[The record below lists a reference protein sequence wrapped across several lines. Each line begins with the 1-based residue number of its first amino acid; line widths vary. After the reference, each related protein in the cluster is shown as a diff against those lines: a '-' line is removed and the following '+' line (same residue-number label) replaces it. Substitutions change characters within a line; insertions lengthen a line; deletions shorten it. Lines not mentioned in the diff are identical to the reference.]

1 MASTNNISGSNSN
14 SNINNSNEGKEII
27 IPLKRRPLLYRLD
40 VLPFLLCYTVLIL
53 VDVLLLLTNDGD
65 ANDDDYIGTSDA
77 ISLLLPIAMD
87 VAYIVLLIMQLVLFL
102 KCAWDPVWHASV
114 AYYWLNYDTSSSSVD
129 KIVKDGGTVANN
141 FNSEEEVIQWK
152 INQMKQ
158 WTHCLVIPPS
168 PSYDNKDYNNT
179 SAATNNSNNNTK
191 KKSSKSSS
199 QVVQSTERPGIAPV
213 TIEHY
218 VSGGGSS
225 SSNTDDNDGEV
236 TASIVAV
243 IPSFRGWTY
252 RCCCN
257 VSSRSGSS
265 SSSTTTVMKKKKKM
279 KKVDVHTDLPMELIW
294 YDDAGGV
301 GSGENDHG
309 VLEEIDDDDDIDNN
323 VVDVDSSA
331 TTATPTT
338 STSNN
343 NNIVGWQPQFHRL
356 HFPIDLPLSF
366 YIHQWKGNITETS
379 ITQTQSI
386 YGPNIT
392 YIPLPPYMSLLTEQ
406 LLQPLFLFQLFC
418 VMLWSLDEYWI
429 YALFT
434 LGSIV
439 LFECIQALNRWK
451 GVKRLREEVVGTTD
465 DGDMKTKTKEVV
477 ECYRLGGW
485 MSVPTNELVAGDI
498 ISLISPS
505 IHNQS
510 NNNKRNGN
518 IIRKK
523 NVHDH
528 ERGNTIPADLLMLSG
543 RAVVNEAMLTG
554 ESVPQVKES
563 IAGEVPSNDD
573 DGNSTAPKLDL
584 SEGSTHKRCIL
595 FGGTVLMDHHADDE
609 GSASGSGRNSNIPSP
624 PNDGIVCF
632 VLRTGFDT
640 IQGQLLR
647 TMAYHAEGGGNN
659 TGGSEGV
666 NSKETFHFLLILLL
680 CALISAASVL
690 NEAWGDVT
698 RNHFKLI
705 LHVIIIITS
714 VIPPELPMELSLA
727 VTTSLSELI
736 KRFGVYCTEPFRIPL
751 AGLVDTCCFDKT
763 GTLTSD
769 ELRLHGVRLPSP
781 QIVDNDKCGDDDDL
795 ILLDRNLAEK
805 NHSSSDDNDGS
816 SSDATIRSLLPHET
830 LRVMIGCQSLAV
842 THAFVPGKD
851 GRTMVTTEL
860 CGDPLEKAVLEGC
873 GFTIHPSKN
882 EIIEKGGPSTLPDGN
897 YSMSILHRFAFSS
910 KLRRMTTL
918 AIENK
923 DASSSGKATTIWAL
937 AKGAPEAIQSMIDP
951 KSLPSDY
958 EEAYLRHMK
967 LGRRV
972 LALAYRDL
980 GNLNSLEKWK
990 SSRDKVEQNLQFAGL
1005 LIMDCP
1011 LKFDSKRVV
1020 KELRAGQ
1027 QNVVMVTGDALLTAV
1042 EVARRVAII
1051 DAPPEFT
1058 YSLSVTEGRDFIFR
1072 PIGHGLGKSEDNEC
1086 LPYTVSTISKLRKK
1100 VDKGEAAVCITGDV
1114 LGKLAVWAIERASP
1128 EKSASVIDERTALN
1142 HPAARTELAL
1152 IAPLVSVFARHAPR
1166 HKEAVIAAF
1175 NASGAH
1181 TLMCGDGTNDVG
1193 ALKQAHVG
1201 VSIISVPDLEA
1212 KQRSANETISAVR
1225 AEDKKERKS
1234 SKKHSNKSKSSG
1246 KKSKQSR
1253 AERIERS
1260 LQALAEAEEELHY
1273 VSLGNASVASPFT
1286 SRKTS
1291 ISCCKDILQQGR
1303 CTLVT
1308 MIQIYK
1314 ILGVNCLVNA
1324 LVLTK
1329 LHEKGVKQ
1337 GDRQLTAVGMV
1348 VAGLFLFVT
1357 RGKPLAKISPRKPPS
1372 SVMCKETILSM
1383 TVQFAIHF
1391 VAIMAVTYMSNVYVD
1406 PYDPSAMVPDGPFNP
1421 NTLNTAT
1428 FLVTVLATINTFV
1441 VNYRGRPFMESLT
1454 ENKLLFRSIQAC
1466 YAGLFVCALDMFPP
1480 LNQLLQ
1486 LSPLPSTGPPTFN
1499 VNVVGEIGGIQG
1511 LMIQAIDDFGFRLM
1525 LCVIMCLDTSFVLLA
1540 EKAIRSAMDG

>member
-1 MASTNNISGSNSN
+1 MMTKQPTATNQSPPFNGDNTAKSSVTQSNEGRETIIPLRQRSILHRLDVYPFLIGYSLLIFGDGLLLHSTTNDG
-14 SNINNSNEGKEII
+14 NINNS
-27 IPLKRRPLLYRLD
+27 
-40 VLPFLLCYTVLIL
+40 TVPI
-53 VDVLLLLTNDGD
+53 
-65 ANDDDYIGTSDA
+65 
-77 ISLLLPIAMD
+77 IAMD
-87 VAYIVLLIMQLVLFL
+87 VGFIVLLILQLGLFL
-102 KCAWDPVWHASV
+102 KCAWDPIWYAKV
-114 AYYWLNYDTSSSSVD
+114 AYYWLLYNGGNHDDNININNNRNNNGSSSKEDGDDSV
-129 KIVKDGGTVANN
+129 K
-141 FNSEEEVIQWK
+141 WK
-152 INQMKQ
+152 IEQMKQ
-158 WTHCLVIPPS
+158 WTHCLVIPP
-168 PSYDNKDYNNT
+168 PPFDN
-179 SAATNNSNNNTK
+179 SSNNNKQSGAKRT
-191 KKSSKSSS
+191 SSSS
-199 QVVQSTERPGIAPV
+199 QVARSTERPGITPLV
-213 TIEHY
+213 IEY
-218 VSGGGSS
+218 Q
-225 SSNTDDNDGEV
+225 SSNNGSGEEDAGV
-236 TASIVAV
+236 VKSMVAV

-257 VSSRSGSS
+257 IIIGSS
-265 SSSTTTVMKKKKKM
+265 GGVEKIG
-279 KKVDVHTDLPMELIW
+279 VHTDLPMESIW
-294 YDDAGGV
+294 YKESTG
-301 GSGENDHG
+301 
-309 VLEEIDDDDDIDNN
+309 LKEIDDDDGISPKIASP
-323 VVDVDSSA
+323 SSSSSSS
-331 TTATPTT
+331 
-338 STSNN
+338 STS
-343 NNIVGWQPQFHRL
+343 WQPQFHRL
-356 HFPIDLPLSF
+356 HFPIDLALTF
-366 YIHQWKGNITETS
+366 YIHTWKGHTTSHS
-379 ITQTQSI
+379 ITQTRSI
-386 YGPNIT
+386 YGPNAT
-392 YIPLPPYMSLLTEQ
+392 LIPLPPYIALLTEQ

-418 VMLWSLDEYWI
+418 VLLWSLDEYWI

-439 LFECIQALNRWK
+439 MFECIQALNRWK
-451 GVKRLREEVVGTTD
+451 SVKRLREEVVGGA
-465 DGDMKTKTKEVV
+465 DGDGMNKKKKKQEMV
-477 ECYRLGGW
+477 ECYRLGEW
-485 MSVPTNELVAGDI
+485 MSVPTDELVAGDV

-505 IHNQS
+505 IHSNQKKGRKV
-510 NNNKRNGN
+510 NTV
-518 IIRKK
+518 IRK
-523 NVHDH
+523 NAHDH
-528 ERGNTIPADLLMLSG
+528 NKGNTIPADLLLLNG

-563 IAGEVPSNDD
+563 IGGEVPEDN
-573 DGNSTAPKLDL
+573 GGGECVQKLDL
-584 SEGSTHKRCIL
+584 SEGSTHKRCVL
-595 FGGTVLMDHHADDE
+595 FGGTVLMDHHSEEESGGD
-609 GSASGSGRNSNIPSP
+609 ASFTTANNSIPSP

-647 TMAYHAEGGGNN
+647 TMAYHAEGGGNS
-659 TGGSEGV
+659 GGSEGV
-666 NSKETFHFLLILLL
+666 DSKETFYFLLILLL
-680 CALISAASVL
+680 CALISAASVVD
-690 NEAWGDVT
+690 EAWGDVT
-698 RNHFKLI
+698 RNHFKLV

-736 KRFGVYCTEPFRIPL
+736 KRFGIYCTEPFRIPL

-769 ELRLHGVRLPSP
+769 ELRLHGVRLPSS
-781 QIVDNDKCGDDDDL
+781 QMGNSDICGDDDDL
-795 ILLDRNLAEK
+795 VLLDRSLSEQNDR
-805 NHSSSDDNDGS
+805 SSDDNEGS
-816 SSDATIRSLLPHET
+816 SGDATIRSLLPHET
-830 LRVMIGCQSLAV
+830 LRVMVGCQSLAV
-842 THAFVPGKD
+842 THAFVPGRD
-851 GRTMVTTEL
+851 GRTTVSTEL

-882 EIIEKGGPSTLPDGN
+882 EIVEKESLMGLPSSSDGT

-923 DASSSGKATTIWAL
+923 DANATLWAL
-937 AKGAPEAIQSMIDP
+937 TKGAPEAIQSMLDP

-958 EEAYLRHMK
+958 EESYLRHMK

-980 GNLNSLEKWK
+980 GSLNKLSQWK
-990 SSRDKVEQNLQFAGL
+990 ASRGKVEQNLQFAGL

-1027 QNVVMVTGDALLTAV
+1027 QKVVMVTGDALLTAV
-1042 EVARRVAII
+1042 EVARRVGIV
-1051 DAPPEFT
+1051 DAPQEFT
-1058 YSLSVTEGRDFIFR
+1058 YALSKTDVGDFVFQ
-1072 PIGHGLGKSEDNEC
+1072 PIGGGKNEATENC
-1086 LPYTVSTISKLRKK
+1086 LSYSVSTIAKLRKK
-1100 VDKGEAAVCITGDV
+1100 VGEGKAAVCITGDV
-1114 LGKLAVWAIERASP
+1114 LAKLAVSAIERASP
-1128 EKSASVIDERTALN
+1128 EKGSLVIDERIALN

-1152 IAPLVSVFARHAPR
+1152 MAPIVSVFARHAPR

-1175 NASGAH
+1175 NASGSH

-1234 SKKHSNKSKSSG
+1234 SKKRSKSGSKSSG
-1246 KKSKQSR
+1246 KKPKQSR

-1291 ISCCKDILQQGR
+1291 IRCCKDILQQGR

-1329 LHEKGVKQ
+1329 LHQKGVKQ
-1337 GDRQLTAVGMV
+1337 GDRQMTAVGLV

-1357 RGKPLAKISPRKPPS
+1357 RGKPLSKISPRKPPS
-1372 SVMCKETILSM
+1372 SVLCKETLLSM

-1391 VAIMAVTYMSNVYVD
+1391 VAIMTVTYMSDVYVD

-1441 VNYRGRPFMESLT
+1441 VNYRGRPFMENLT
-1454 ENKLLFRSIQAC
+1454 ENKLLFRSLQAC
-1466 YAGLFVCALDMFPP
+1466 YAVLFVCALDIFPP

-1486 LSPLPSTGPPTFN
+1486 LTPLPSTGPPSFN
-1499 VNVVGEIGGIQG
+1499 VNDVGQGGDVDSIQG
-1511 LMIQAIDDFGFRLM
+1511 MMLQAIDAIGFRLM
-1525 LCVIMCLDTSFVLLA
+1525 LCVIMCLDTAFVTLS
-1540 EKAIRSAMDG
+1540 EKAIRSVMDG

>member
-1 MASTNNISGSNSN
+1 MLHNGSSGGSDDTMSGVGGALLFDDDSSSSSSGSSA
-14 SNINNSNEGKEII
+14 
-27 IPLKRRPLLYRLD
+27 P
-40 VLPFLLCYTVLIL
+40 IL
-53 VDVLLLLTNDGD
+53 
-65 ANDDDYIGTSDA
+65 
-77 ISLLLPIAMD
+77 MD
-87 VAYIVLLIMQLVLFL
+87 VAYIILLILQLLLFL
-102 KCAWDPVWHASV
+102 KCAWDPLWHASV
-114 AYYWLNYDTSSSSVD
+114 AYYWLLNNNNTTTNNSDNNSSSN
-129 KIVKDGGTVANN
+129 GGGGGYTEGNV
-141 FNSEEEVIQWK
+141 QWK
-152 INQMKQ
+152 IAQMKQ

-168 PSYDNKDYNNT
+168 PFDNNAVVNNDGDDSKT
-179 SAATNNSNNNTK
+179 TK
-191 KKSSKSSS
+191 TKRKQKSGSKRRSSSSSSS
-199 QVVQSTERPGIAPV
+199 QVVRSTERPGITPLILEYYAS
-213 TIEHY
+213 T
-218 VSGGGSS
+218 
-225 SSNTDDNDGEV
+225 TTGEEEEV
-236 TASIVAV
+236 ASMVAV

-257 VSSRSGSS
+257 IIINISS
-265 SSSTTTVMKKKKKM
+265 SSGSGGVNGEEEKAGN
-279 KKVDVHTDLPMELIW
+279 VHTDIPMESIW
-294 YDDAGGV
+294 HKEEEKTSAEEGG
-301 GSGENDHG
+301 GL
-309 VLEEIDDDDDIDNN
+309 LEEIDDDDND
-323 VVDVDSSA
+323 VVDSP
-331 TTATPTT
+331 TATSTPSSTT
-338 STSNN
+338 SSSPTATSTRS
-343 NNIVGWQPQFHRL
+343 WQPQFHRL
-356 HFPIDLPLSF
+356 HFPIDLPLTF
-366 YIHQWKGNITETS
+366 YTHKWHGHPTPTS
-379 ITQTQSI
+379 IIQTRSI
-386 YGPNIT
+386 YGPNAT
-392 YIPLPPYMSLLTEQ
+392 LIPLPPYLSLLTEQ

-418 VMLWSLDEYWI
+418 VSLWSLDEYWI
-429 YALFT
+429 YAVFT

-439 LFECIQALNRWK
+439 MFECIQALNRWK
-451 GVKRLREEVVGTTD
+451 SVKRLREEVGGSSGTD
-465 DGDMKTKTKEVV
+465 DDDNNNGGKKKQQEVV
-477 ECYRLGGW
+477 ECYRLGEW
-485 MSVPTNELVAGDI
+485 ISVPTSELVAGDV

-505 IHNQS
+505 IHNNQKKRGR
-510 NNNKRNGN
+510 NNNPN
-518 IIRKK
+518 IIR
-523 NVHDH
+523 NIHDH
-528 ERGNTIPADLLMLSG
+528 KKGSTIPADLLLLSG

-563 IAGEVPSNDD
+563 IGGEVPENG
-573 DGNSTAPKLDL
+573 DGEECGAQKLDL
-584 SEGSTHKRCIL
+584 SEGSTHKRCVL
-595 FGGTVLMDHHADDE
+595 FGGTVLMDHHSSDEESGGNDD
-609 GSASGSGRNSNIPSP
+609 ASTGNNIPSP

-659 TGGSEGV
+659 SGGSEGV
-666 NSKETFHFLLILLL
+666 DSRETFYFLLILLL
-680 CALISAASVL
+680 CALISAASVID
-690 NEAWGDVT
+690 EAWGDVT
-698 RNHFKLI
+698 RNHFKLV

-727 VTTSLSELI
+727 VTTSLGELI
-736 KRFGVYCTEPFRIPL
+736 KRYGIYCTEPFRIPL

-781 QIVDNDKCGDDDDL
+781 QIVDNVIFGDDDDL
-795 ILLDRNLAEK
+795 VLLDRTHSEKK
-805 NHSSSDDNDGS
+805 NHSSSDDNDGLS
-816 SSDATIRSLLPHET
+816 GDTTIRSLLPHET
-830 LRVMIGCQSLAV
+830 LRVMVGCQSLAV

-851 GRTMVTTEL
+851 GRTTVSTEL

-882 EIIEKGGPSTLPDGN
+882 EIVEKESLMGAPSSSGGN

-918 AIENK
+918 ALENK
-923 DASSSGKATTIWAL
+923 DASSGMNATLWAL
-937 AKGAPEAIQSMIDP
+937 TKGAPEAIQSMLDP

-958 EEAYLRHMK
+958 EESYLRHMK

-980 GNLNSLEKWK
+980 GSLNKLSQWK
-990 SSRDKVEQNLQFAGL
+990 ASRGKVEQNLQFAGL

-1027 QNVVMVTGDALLTAV
+1027 QKVVMVTGDALLTAV
-1042 EVARRVAII
+1042 EVARRVGIV
-1051 DAPPEFT
+1051 DAPQEFT
-1058 YSLSVTEGRDFIFR
+1058 FGLRQTEGGGFVFH
-1072 PIGHGLGKSEDNEC
+1072 PIGGGKNESENC
-1086 LPYTVSTISKLRKK
+1086 LPYSVSTIAKLRKK
-1100 VDKGEAAVCITGDV
+1100 VGEGKAAVCITGDV
-1114 LGKLAVWAIERASP
+1114 LAKLAVSAIERASP
-1128 EKSASVIDERTALN
+1128 EEGSFVIDEPIALN

-1152 IAPLVSVFARHAPR
+1152 IAPIVSVFARHAPR

-1175 NASGAH
+1175 NASGSH

-1212 KQRSANETISAVR
+1212 KQRSANDTISAVR

-1234 SKKHSNKSKSSG
+1234 SKKHSKNRSKSSG

-1253 AERIERS
+1253 AERIEHS

-1291 ISCCKDILQQGR
+1291 IRCCKDILQQGR

-1329 LHEKGVKQ
+1329 LHQKGVKQ
-1337 GDRQLTAVGMV
+1337 GDRQMTAVGLV

-1357 RGKPLAKISPRKPPS
+1357 RGKPLSKISPRKPPS
-1372 SVMCKETILSM
+1372 SVLCKETLLSM
-1383 TVQFAIHF
+1383 TVQFVVHF
-1391 VAIMAVTYMSNVYVD
+1391 VAIMTVTYMSDVYVD

-1428 FLVTVLATINTFV
+1428 FLVTVLTTINTFV
-1441 VNYRGRPFMESLT
+1441 VNYRGRPFMENLT
-1454 ENKLLFRSIQAC
+1454 ENKLLFRSLQTC
-1466 YAGLFVCALDMFPP
+1466 YAVLFVCALDMFPP

-1486 LSPLPSTGPPTFN
+1486 LTPLPSTGPPAFN
-1499 VNVVGEIGGIQG
+1499 ANDVGQGGDIDSVQG
-1511 LMIQAIDDFGFRLM
+1511 MMLQAIDAIGFRLM
-1525 LCVIMCLDTSFVLLA
+1525 LCVIMCLDTASVILA
-1540 EKAIRSAMDG
+1540 EKAIRSVMDG

>member
-1 MASTNNISGSNSN
+1 MMMKQSSSAPSNGNTNNSANKLSAASK
-14 SNINNSNEGKEII
+14 SSSSNEGRETI
-27 IPLKRRPLLYRLD
+27 IPLRQRSILHRLD
-40 VLPFLLCYTVLIL
+40 VYPFLIGYTLLIL
-53 VDVLLLLTNDGD
+53 SDGLLLLHST
-65 ANDDDYIGTSDA
+65 DDD
-77 ISLLLPIAMD
+77 ISSSLPLAMD
-87 VAYIVLLIMQLVLFL
+87 VAFIALLVVQLGLFL
-102 KCAWDPVWHASV
+102 KCAWDPIWHAKI
-114 AYYWLNYDTSSSSVD
+114 AYYWLINGKYGDSNYRNDSNSDINSSNSSV
-129 KIVKDGGTVANN
+129 VFGGGRTDGNN
-141 FNSEEEVIQWK
+141 VQWK
-152 INQMKQ
+152 IEQMKQ
-158 WTHCLVIPPS
+158 WTHCLVIPP
-168 PSYDNKDYNNT
+168 PPFDNNN
-179 SAATNNSNNNTK
+179 AIVNNNSKLNNTK
-191 KKSSKSSS
+191 KSSS
-199 QVVQSTERPGIAPV
+199 TQVARSTERPGITPLV
-213 TIEHY
+213 VEYQSH
-218 VSGGGSS
+218 SG
-225 SSNTDDNDGEV
+225 NINDEAGEV
-236 TASIVAV
+236 KKSMVAV

-257 VSSRSGSS
+257 INVSS
-265 SSSTTTVMKKKKKM
+265 SSSSSGVE
-279 KKVDVHTDLPMELIW
+279 KVDVHADLPMESIW
-294 YDDAGGV
+294 QKEA
-301 GSGENDHG
+301 SK
-309 VLEEIDDDDDIDNN
+309 LKEIDDDDYSDNDISPTKTPSPTAA
-323 VVDVDSSA
+323 SS
-331 TTATPTT
+331 TT
-338 STSNN
+338 
-343 NNIVGWQPQFHRL
+343 IWQPQFHRL
-356 HFPIDLPLSF
+356 HFPINLPLTF
-366 YIHQWKGNITETS
+366 YTHTWKGHTTPHSIHQTR
-379 ITQTQSI
+379 SI
-386 YGPNIT
+386 YGPNAT
-392 YIPLPPYMSLLTEQ
+392 LIPLPPYISLLTEQ

-418 VMLWSLDEYWI
+418 VLLWSLDEYWI

-439 LFECIQALNRWK
+439 MFECIQALNRWK
-451 GVKRLREEVVGTTD
+451 SVKRLREEVVGGSSNSA
-465 DGDMKTKTKEVV
+465 DGDGARKQEEVV
-477 ECYRLGGW
+477 ECYRFGEW
-485 MSVPTNELVAGDI
+485 MSVPTDELVAGDV

-505 IHNQS
+505 IHNQKKGGRKV
-510 NNNKRNGN
+510 NTV
-518 IIRKK
+518 IRK
-523 NVHDH
+523 NAHDH
-528 ERGNTIPADLLMLSG
+528 NKGNAIPADLLLLNG

-563 IAGEVPSNDD
+563 IGGEVPEN
-573 DGNSTAPKLDL
+573 GGGECVQKLDL
-584 SEGSTHKRCIL
+584 SEGSTHKRCVL
-595 FGGTVLMDHHADDE
+595 FGGTVLMDHHSEEESGGD
-609 GSASGSGRNSNIPSP
+609 GSTATVNNNIPSP

-647 TMAYHAEGGGNN
+647 TMAYHAEGGGNS
-659 TGGSEGV
+659 GGSEGV
-666 NSKETFHFLLILLL
+666 DSRETFYFLLILLL
-680 CALISAASVL
+680 CALISAASVVD
-690 NEAWGDVT
+690 EAWGDVT
-698 RNHFKLI
+698 RNHFKLV

-736 KRFGVYCTEPFRIPL
+736 KRFGIYCTEPFRIPL

-769 ELRLHGVRLPSP
+769 ELRLHGVRLPSS
-781 QIVDNDKCGDDDDL
+781 QLGDGDLCGDDDDL
-795 ILLDRNLAEK
+795 VLLDRTDSEK
-805 NHSSSDDNDGS
+805 SDNEGS
-816 SSDATIRSLLPHET
+816 PGDATIRSLLPHET
-830 LRVMIGCQSLAV
+830 LRVMVGCQSLAV
-842 THAFVPGKD
+842 THAFVPGRD
-851 GRTMVTTEL
+851 GRTTVSTEL

-882 EIIEKGGPSTLPDGN
+882 EIVEKESLMSAPSSSSDGN
-897 YSMSILHRFAFSS
+897 YSMSVLHRFAFSS

-923 DASSSGKATTIWAL
+923 DASSGMNATLWAL
-937 AKGAPEAIQSMIDP
+937 TKGAPEAIQSMIDP

-958 EEAYLRHMK
+958 EESYLRHMK

-980 GNLNSLEKWK
+980 GNLNKLSQWK
-990 SSRDKVEQNLQFAGL
+990 ASRGKVEQNLQFAGL

-1011 LKFDSKRVV
+1011 LKFDSKRFV

-1027 QNVVMVTGDALLTAV
+1027 QKVVMVTGDALLTAV
-1042 EVARRVAII
+1042 EVARRVGIV
-1051 DAPPEFT
+1051 DAPQEFT
-1058 YSLSVTEGRDFIFR
+1058 YALSKTDGGDFVFQ
-1072 PIGHGLGKSEDNEC
+1072 PVGVGKKEAMEKC
-1086 LPYTVSTISKLRKK
+1086 LPYSVSTIAKLRKK
-1100 VDKGEAAVCITGDV
+1100 VGEGKAAICTTGDV
-1114 LGKLAVWAIERASP
+1114 LAKIAVAAIERASP
-1128 EKSASVIDERTALN
+1128 EKDSLAIDERIALN
-1142 HPAARTELAL
+1142 HPAARTELAMM
-1152 IAPLVSVFARHAPR
+1152 APMVSVFARHAPR

-1175 NASGAH
+1175 NASGSH

-1212 KQRSANETISAVR
+1212 KQRSANDTISAVR

-1234 SKKHSNKSKSSG
+1234 SKKHPKSGSKSSG

-1260 LQALAEAEEELHY
+1260 LQALAEAEEELHH

-1291 ISCCKDILQQGR
+1291 IRCCKDILQQGR

-1329 LHEKGVKQ
+1329 LHQKGVKQ
-1337 GDRQLTAVGMV
+1337 GDRQMTAVGMV

-1357 RGKPLAKISPRKPPS
+1357 RGKPLTKISPRKPPS
-1372 SVMCKETILSM
+1372 SVLCKETLLSM

-1391 VAIMAVTYMSNVYVD
+1391 VAIMTVTYMSDVYVD

-1441 VNYRGRPFMESLT
+1441 VNYRGRPFMENLT

-1466 YAGLFVCALDMFPP
+1466 YATLFICALDIFPP

-1486 LSPLPSTGPPTFN
+1486 LTPLPSTGPPSFN
-1499 VNVVGEIGGIQG
+1499 MSEYGHGSDADSIIPMM
-1511 LMIQAIDDFGFRLM
+1511 LQAIDVIGFRLM
-1525 LCVIMCLDTSFVLLA
+1525 LCIIMCLDTALVTLS
-1540 EKAIRSAMDG
+1540 EKAIRSVMDG

>member
-1 MASTNNISGSNSN
+1 MLHRLDVYPFLIGYLILISGDILLLHN
-14 SNINNSNEGKEII
+14 NNSNNHDDMPII
-27 IPLKRRPLLYRLD
+27 LMD
-40 VLPFLLCYTVLIL
+40 VAF
-53 VDVLLLLTNDGD
+53 LLLLMGQ
-65 ANDDDYIGTSDA
+65 
-77 ISLLLPIAMD
+77 LL
-87 VAYIVLLIMQLVLFL
+87 LFL
-102 KCAWDPVWHASV
+102 KCAWDPLWYAFV
-114 AYYWLNYDTSSSSVD
+114 AYYWLLGDNRRNHPTISNSNDDDDNNHSNSSGRHSLNQDNSVQL
-129 KIVKDGGTVANN
+129 KI
-141 FNSEEEVIQWK
+141 Q
-152 INQMKQ
+152 QMKQ
-158 WTHCLVIPPS
+158 WTHCLVIPPPPFDINYADS
-168 PSYDNKDYNNT
+168 SNSHY
-179 SAATNNSNNNTK
+179 NSNNKTTTKKK
-191 KKSSKSSS
+191 KKSSS
-199 QVVQSTERPGIAPV
+199 VLVRTERPGITPLIIQYHA
-213 TIEHY
+213 TTTTTTNNNNNN
-218 VSGGGSS
+218 SGKKSNECRVGGVEKE
-225 SSNTDDNDGEV
+225 EV
-236 TASIVAV
+236 PMASMVAI

-257 VSSRSGSS
+257 IISGSVGS
-265 SSSTTTVMKKKKKM
+265 GGKSGDEMM
-279 KKVDVHTDLPMELIW
+279 EVDVHTDLPMESIW
-294 YDDAGGV
+294 HYTDDTDTVTAALSTNVVEGGV
-301 GSGENDHG
+301 G
-309 VLEEIDDDDDIDNN
+309 LEEIDDDNDDDYNGVIDSPTITTTTTP
-323 VVDVDSSA
+323 SS
-331 TTATPTT
+331 TTTT
-338 STSNN
+338 STSPKSS
-343 NNIVGWQPQFHRL
+343 ITRSYWQPQFHRL

-366 YIHQWKGNITETS
+366 YIHKWHGHLTPTS
-379 ITQTQSI
+379 ISQTRSI
-386 YGPNIT
+386 YGPNT
-392 YIPLPPYMSLLTEQ
+392 TLIPLPPYLSLLTEQ

-439 LFECIQALNRWK
+439 MFECIQALNRWK
-451 GVKRLREEVVGTTD
+451 GVKRLREEVVGGGD
-465 DGDMKTKTKEVV
+465 DDDDNNNHSGQKKKKHEVV
-477 ECYRLGGW
+477 ECYRFGEW
-485 MSVPTNELVAGDI
+485 MNVPTNELVAGDV

-505 IHNQS
+505 IHNQKGRNTPNRS
-510 NNNKRNGN
+510 NVIRN
-518 IIRKK
+518 I
-523 NVHDH
+523 HDH
-528 ERGNTIPADLLMLSG
+528 KKGNTIPADLLLLHG

-554 ESVPQVKES
+554 ESIPQVKES
-563 IAGEVPSNDD
+563 IGGEVPENGGGESI
-573 DGNSTAPKLDL
+573 TKLDL
-584 SEGSTHKRCIL
+584 SEGSTHKRCVL
-595 FGGTVLMDHHADDE
+595 FGGTVLMDHHSEEESGDDD
-609 GSASGSGRNSNIPSP
+609 STVRNIPSP

-647 TMAYHAEGGGNN
+647 TMAYHAEGGGNS
-659 TGGSEGV
+659 GGSEGV
-666 NSKETFHFLLILLL
+666 DSRETFYFLLILLL
-680 CALISAASVL
+680 CALVSAASVIE
-690 NEAWGDVT
+690 EAWGDVT

-736 KRFGVYCTEPFRIPL
+736 KRFGIYCTEPFRIPL

-781 QIVDNDKCGDDDDL
+781 QIVDVGTNGDDDDL
-795 ILLDRNLAEK
+795 VLLDRTLSEK
-805 NHSSSDDNDGS
+805 NHSSSDDNVGTS
-816 SSDATIRSLLPHET
+816 GETTIRSLLPHET
-830 LRVMIGCQSLAV
+830 LRVMVGCQSLAV
-842 THAFVPGKD
+842 THAFAPGKD
-851 GRTMVTTEL
+851 GRTTVTTEL

-882 EIIEKGGPSTLPDGN
+882 EIVEKESLLGVGN

-918 AIENK
+918 AIENR
-923 DASSSGKATTIWAL
+923 DTSSGMNATLWAL
-937 AKGAPEAIQSMIDP
+937 TKGAPEAIQSMLDP

-972 LALAYRDL
+972 LALAYREL
-980 GNLNSLEKWK
+980 GSLSNLSHWK
-990 SSRDKVEQNLQFAGL
+990 ASRGKVEQNLQFAGL

-1027 QNVVMVTGDALLTAV
+1027 QRVVMVTGDAMLTAV
-1042 EVARRVAII
+1042 EVARRVGIV
-1051 DAPPEFT
+1051 DAPQEFT
-1058 YSLSVTEGRDFIFR
+1058 YALIKTEGGDFVFQ
-1072 PIGHGLGKSEDNEC
+1072 PIAAGKDEGTKNS
-1086 LPYTVSTISKLRKK
+1086 LPYSGATIAKLRKK
-1100 VDKGEAAVCITGDV
+1100 VGNGKAAVCITGDV
-1114 LGKLAVWAIERASP
+1114 LAKLAVSAIERAST
-1128 EKSASVIDERTALN
+1128 EKGSFEIDERIALN

-1152 IAPLVSVFARHAPR
+1152 IAPIVSVFARHAPR

-1175 NASGAH
+1175 NASGSH

-1212 KQRSANETISAVR
+1212 KQRSANDTISAVR

-1234 SKKHSNKSKSSG
+1234 SKKHSNNGSKSSG
-1246 KKSKQSR
+1246 KKSKESR

-1291 ISCCKDILQQGR
+1291 IRCCKDILQQGR

-1329 LHEKGVKQ
+1329 LHQKGVKQ
-1337 GDRQLTAVGMV
+1337 GDRQMTAVGLV

-1357 RGKPLAKISPRKPPS
+1357 RGKPLSKISPRKPPS
-1372 SVMCKETILSM
+1372 SVLCKETLLSM
-1383 TVQFAIHF
+1383 TVQFLIHF
-1391 VAIMAVTYMSNVYVD
+1391 VAIMSVTYMSDVYVD
-1406 PYDPSAMVPDGPFNP
+1406 PYDPSALVPDGPFNP

-1441 VNYRGRPFMESLT
+1441 VNYRGRPFMENLT

-1466 YAGLFVCALDMFPP
+1466 YAVLFVCALDMFPP

-1486 LSPLPSTGPPTFN
+1486 LTPLPSTGPPAFN
-1499 VNVVGEIGGIQG
+1499 INDVGQGGDVDSIRS
-1511 LMIQAIDDFGFRLM
+1511 LMLQAIDAIGFRLM
-1525 LCVIMCLDTSFVLLA
+1525 LCVIMCLDTALVTLS
-1540 EKAIRSAMDG
+1540 EKTIRSVMDG

>member
-1 MASTNNISGSNSN
+1 MLADGLLLNTNEAIDSSSAV
-14 SNINNSNEGKEII
+14 IA
-27 IPLKRRPLLYRLD
+27 
-40 VLPFLLCYTVLIL
+40 
-53 VDVLLLLTNDGD
+53 VDVGFIALL
-65 ANDDDYIGTSDA
+65 
-77 ISLLLPIAMD
+77 M
-87 VAYIVLLIMQLVLFL
+87 MQLGLFL
-102 KCAWDPVWHASV
+102 KCAWDPIWYARI
-114 AYYWLNYDTSSSSVD
+114 AYYWLLN
-129 KIVKDGGTVANN
+129 GANETGRRDSN
-141 FNSEEEVIQWK
+141 GSGINGIGNDSGVTNGDSRVHWK
-152 INQMKQ
+152 IEQMKQ
-158 WTHCLVIPPS
+158 WTHCLVIPP
-168 PSYDNKDYNNT
+168 PPFD
-179 SAATNNSNNNTK
+179 NNSVIKTTSKQNSTK
-191 KKSSKSSS
+191 RKSTST
-199 QVVQSTERPGIAPV
+199 QVAQTTERPGITPLV
-213 TIEHY
+213 IEY
-218 VSGGGSS
+218 QSYNGSTNEKQEGDEIRS
-225 SSNTDDNDGEV
+225 M
-236 TASIVAV
+236 VAV

-257 VSSRSGSS
+257 ISS
-265 SSSTTTVMKKKKKM
+265 SSSGSGTE
-279 KKVDVHTDLPMELIW
+279 KVDVHADLPMESIW
-294 YDDAGGV
+294 QKEV
-301 GSGENDHG
+301 VTS
-309 VLEEIDDDDDIDNN
+309 LKEIDEDA
-323 VVDVDSSA
+323 DVSPTQASSSSSSSNI
-331 TTATPTT
+331 TT
-338 STSNN
+338 
-343 NNIVGWQPQFHRL
+343 WQPQFHRL
-356 HFPIDLPLSF
+356 HFPINLPLTF
-366 YIHQWKGNITETS
+366 YTQTWKGHPTSHS
-379 ITQTQSI
+379 ITHTRSI
-386 YGPNIT
+386 YGPNAT
-392 YIPLPPYMSLLTEQ
+392 LIPLPPYMALLTEQ

-418 VMLWSLDEYWI
+418 VLLWSLDEYWI

-439 LFECIQALNRWK
+439 MFECIQALNRWK
-451 GVKRLREEVVGTTD
+451 SVKRLREEVVGGSD
-465 DGDMKTKTKEVV
+465 EKRSQQQQQEEEMV
-477 ECYRLGGW
+477 ECFRLGEW
-485 MSVPTNELVAGDI
+485 MSIPTDELVAGDV

-505 IHNQS
+505 IHNQ
-510 NNNKRNGN
+510 NKNGRRAHTV
-518 IIRKK
+518 IRK
-523 NVHDH
+523 NIHDH
-528 ERGNTIPADLLMLSG
+528 NKGNTIPADLLLLSG

-563 IAGEVPSNDD
+563 IGGEVPENSN
-573 DGNSTAPKLDL
+573 GGGECVQKLDL

-595 FGGTVLMDHHADDE
+595 FGGTVLMDHHSEEENGGDAL
-609 GSASGSGRNSNIPSP
+609 SATANNIPSP

-647 TMAYHAEGGGNN
+647 TMAYHAEGGGNS
-659 TGGSEGV
+659 GGSEGV
-666 NSKETFHFLLILLL
+666 DSKETFYFLLILLL
-680 CALISAASVL
+680 CALVSAASVVD
-690 NEAWGDVT
+690 EAWGDVT

-736 KRFGVYCTEPFRIPL
+736 KRFGIYCTEPFRIPL
-751 AGLVDTCCFDKT
+751 AGLVDVCCFDKT

-769 ELRLHGVRLPSP
+769 ELRLHGVRLPTSSMR
-781 QIVDNDKCGDDDDL
+781 DGDMCGDDDDL
-795 ILLDRNLAEK
+795 VLLDSAVSEK
-805 NHSSSDDNDGS
+805 NDSSSDDNEGS
-816 SSDATIRSLLPHET
+816 TGDTTIRSLLPHET
-830 LRVMIGCQSLAV
+830 LRVMVGCQSLAV
-842 THAFVPGKD
+842 THAFVPGRD
-851 GRTMVTTEL
+851 GRTTVSTEL

-882 EIIEKGGPSTLPDGN
+882 EIVEKDSLVGTPNSSDGN

-923 DASSSGKATTIWAL
+923 DASPGMGATLWAL
-937 AKGAPEAIQSMIDP
+937 TKGAPEAIQSMIDT
-951 KSLPSDY
+951 KSLPPDY
-958 EEAYLRHMK
+958 EESYLRHMK

-980 GNLNSLEKWK
+980 GSVDKLSQWK
-990 SSRDKVEQNLQFAGL
+990 TSRGKVEQNLQFAGL

-1042 EVARRVAII
+1042 EVARRVGIV
-1051 DAPPEFT
+1051 DAPQEFT
-1058 YSLSVTEGRDFIFR
+1058 YSLTKIDDGDFVFK
-1072 PIGHGLGKSEDNEC
+1072 PIGGGKNEATEHC
-1086 LPYTVSTISKLRKK
+1086 LPYSVNTIAKLRKK
-1100 VDKGEAAVCITGDV
+1100 VIEGKAAVCITGDI
-1114 LGKLAVWAIERASP
+1114 LAKLAISAIERASV
-1128 EKSASVIDERTALN
+1128 EKNSLVIDERIALN
-1142 HPAARTELAL
+1142 HPAARTELAMM
-1152 IAPLVSVFARHAPR
+1152 APIVSVFARHAPR

-1175 NASGAH
+1175 NASGSH

-1212 KQRSANETISAVR
+1212 KQRSANDTISAVR

-1234 SKKHSNKSKSSG
+1234 SKKHSKSRSKSSG

-1260 LQALAEAEEELHY
+1260 LQALAEAEEELHH

-1291 ISCCKDILQQGR
+1291 IRCCKDILQQGR

-1329 LHEKGVKQ
+1329 LHQKGVKQ
-1337 GDRQLTAVGMV
+1337 GDRQMTAVGMV

-1357 RGKPLAKISPRKPPS
+1357 RGKPLSKISPRKPPS
-1372 SVMCKETILSM
+1372 SVLCKETLLSM
-1383 TVQFAIHF
+1383 TVQFLIHF
-1391 VAIMAVTYMSNVYVD
+1391 FAIMTVTYMSDVYVD

-1441 VNYRGRPFMESLT
+1441 VNYRGRPFMENLT

-1466 YAGLFVCALDMFPP
+1466 YAVLFVCALDIFPP

-1486 LSPLPSTGPPTFN
+1486 LTPLPSTGPPSYN
-1499 VNVVGEIGGIQG
+1499 IDVGQGAQGSGVDSIQG
-1511 LMIQAIDDFGFRLM
+1511 MMLQAIDMVGFRLM
-1525 LCVIMCLDTSFVLLA
+1525 LCVIMCLDTAFVTLS
-1540 EKAIRSAMDG
+1540 EMAIRSVMDG

>member
-1 MASTNNISGSNSN
+1 M
-14 SNINNSNEGKEII
+14 
-27 IPLKRRPLLYRLD
+27 
-40 VLPFLLCYTVLIL
+40 
-53 VDVLLLLTNDGD
+53 VDVLLLLTDNDGGD
-65 ANDDDYIGTSDA
+65 GGDGDYVGTSDA
-77 ISLLLPIAMD
+77 ASWLFPITVMMD
-87 VAYIVLLIMQLVLFL
+87 VAYIVLLIMQLLLFL
-102 KCAWDPVWHASV
+102 KCAWDPVWHARV
-114 AYYWLNYDTSSSSVD
+114 AYYWLNYDDTSTAADV
-129 KIVKDGGTVANN
+129 GGAAANSKKSFISRSTSNSDVSGAN
-141 FNSEEEVIQWK
+141 FNSEEEEVIQWK

-168 PSYDNKDYNNT
+168 PSYDNHEYNT
-179 SAATNNSNNNTK
+179 ATANNNSKNNTK
-191 KKSSKSSS
+191 KKKKSSSKLSS

-218 VSGGGSS
+218 VSGGVGSS
-225 SSNTDDNDGEV
+225 SNNDNDDDNGKV

-257 VSSRSGSS
+257 VSTRTGLGGGAS
-265 SSSTTTVMKKKKKM
+265 SSSTIMLK

-301 GSGENDHG
+301 VSGENAHG
-309 VLEEIDDDDDIDNN
+309 VLEEIDDDDDDDINN
-323 VVDVDSSA
+323 VMDVDSSA
-331 TTATPTT
+331 TTATTTT

-366 YIHQWKGNITETS
+366 YIQQWKGHTTEHS

-465 DGDMKTKTKEVV
+465 DGGDMKTKTKEVV

-510 NNNKRNGN
+510 NNKKRNGN

-563 IAGEVPSNDD
+563 IAGEVPLNDD
-573 DGNSTAPKLDL
+573 DGNSTTPKLDL

-609 GSASGSGRNSNIPSP
+609 GGSSGSDRNSNIPSP

-666 NSKETFHFLLILLL
+666 NSKETLHFLLILLL

-781 QIVDNDKCGDDDDL
+781 QIVDNEKCGDDDDL
-795 ILLDRNLAEK
+795 ILLDSNLAEK

-873 GFTIHPSKN
+873 GFTIHPSQN
-882 EIIEKGGPSTLPDGN
+882 EIIEKGGPSTSPDGN

-918 AIENK
+918 AIENN
-923 DASSSGKATTIWAL
+923 ASSSKATTIWAL
-937 AKGAPEAIQSMIDP
+937 TKGAPEAIQSMIDS

-1020 KELRAGQ
+1020 KELRAGL

-1051 DAPPEFT
+1051 DVPPEFT
-1058 YSLSVTEGRDFIFR
+1058 YSLSVTEGRDFVFR

-1086 LPYTVSTISKLRKK
+1086 LPYTVFTISKLRKK
-1100 VDKGEAAVCITGDV
+1100 VDGGKAAVCITGDV

-1128 EKSASVIDERTALN
+1128 EKDTLVIDERIALN

-1234 SKKHSNKSKSSG
+1234 SKKHSKSKSSG
-1246 KKSKQSR
+1246 KRSKQSR

-1291 ISCCKDILQQGR
+1291 IRCCKDILQQGR

-1372 SVMCKETILSM
+1372 SVLCKETILSM
-1383 TVQFAIHF
+1383 TVQFVIHF
-1391 VAIMAVTYMSNVYVD
+1391 VAIMAVTYMSDVYVD

-1466 YAGLFVCALDMFPP
+1466 YAVLFVCALDMFPP

-1486 LSPLPSTGPPTFN
+1486 LSPLPSTGPPAFN
-1499 VNVVGEIGGIQG
+1499 VNVVGDIDGIQG
-1511 LMIQAIDDFGFRLM
+1511 LMIQAIDAIGFRLM
-1525 LCVIMCLDTSFVLLA
+1525 LCVIMCLDTSFVTLA
-1540 EKAIRSAMDG
+1540 ETAIRSAMDG